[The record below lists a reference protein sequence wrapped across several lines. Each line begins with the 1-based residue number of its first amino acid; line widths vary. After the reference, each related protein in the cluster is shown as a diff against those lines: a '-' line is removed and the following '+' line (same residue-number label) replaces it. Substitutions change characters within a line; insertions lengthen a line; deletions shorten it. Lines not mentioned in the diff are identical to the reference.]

1 VKKLSQTE
9 ISSILNRRNSQ
20 TEEAAQQST
29 GGLTLDQ
36 FYIALANA
44 SQADYDAGLISGET
58 FRARVAELK
67 AQYRAIKAR

>member
-1 VKKLSQTE
+1 MKKLSSAE
-9 ISSILNRRNSQ
+9 VSSLLNRRNSQ
-20 TEEAAQQST
+20 TEVQQPT